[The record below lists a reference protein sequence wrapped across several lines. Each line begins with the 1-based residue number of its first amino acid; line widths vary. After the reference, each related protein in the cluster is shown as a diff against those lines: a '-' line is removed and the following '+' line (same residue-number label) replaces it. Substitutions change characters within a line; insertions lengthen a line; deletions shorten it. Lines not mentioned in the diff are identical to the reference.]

1 MSLLHVLDCSRDKE
15 IEVVTSI
22 SIPLSLLLLLFCA
35 VPASAKVKC
44 KFDPSTDFSQE
55 KTYVW
60 VEGVRAHR
68 EVVDYLIKATIDHQL
83 QRRGLQK
90 VENKEEADLWIHYEL
105 GFGGE
110 IHVTADDPT
119 YVSVGGIPMT
129 YSSVFTNSSNTAGG
143 VMTKGS
149 LGVEIFDR
157 DRHALV
163 WFASASEGIE
173 ARPERE
179 KQLEKLVKKMFDKYP
194 VKPLHD

>member
-1 MSLLHVLDCSRDKE
+1 MFPPHALDCSGDKE
-15 IEVVTSI
+15 IEIVTSRC
-22 SIPLSLLLLLFCA
+22 LRLFLLLLLCST

-44 KFDPSTDFSQE
+44 KFDPSTDFSRE

-119 YVSVGGIPMT
+119 YVSVGGVPMT
-129 YSSVFTNSSNTAGG
+129 YSSVFTNSSSSSGG
-143 VMTKGS
+143 VITQGS
-149 LGVEIFDR
+149 LAVEIFDR

-163 WFASASEGIE
+163 WFASASDAIE

-179 KQLEKLVKKMFDKYP
+179 KQLEKLVKKMFDKY
-194 VKPLHD
+194 